1 MLSITD
7 MQKAYKER
15 ILIEQKMSKG
25 EFDNH
30 PWQFCP
36 TLSRFVA
43 NSNITSRWWERRIA
57 NLLDWDTQPK
67 SKDPNDEQDYGDL
80 FAPPFVLGEDNIEL
94 KTNEKFGR
102 PHIVGQ
108 QFRFYENIPYYMMF
122 KIHEERDEARCFM
135 FSKQD
140 IYREIFEYKSSYPW
154 SSQGSGKTT
163 GLNETQ
169 RLRLI
174 EDSFEGKNQILW
186 GFGINPKSKQEVY
199 QRWCE
204 TYLVD
209 IHSLQGEN
217 GWRQYKLDNQRG

>member
-1 MLSITD
+1 
-7 MQKAYKER
+7 
-15 ILIEQKMSKG
+15 
-25 EFDNH
+25 
-30 PWQFCP
+30 
-36 TLSRFVA
+36 
-43 NSNITSRWWERRIA
+43 
-57 NLLDWDTQPK
+57 
-67 SKDPNDEQDYGDL
+67 
-80 FAPPFVLGEDNIEL
+80 
-94 KTNEKFGR
+94 
-102 PHIVGQ
+102 
-108 QFRFYENIPYYMMF
+108 
-122 KIHEERDEARCFM
+122 M